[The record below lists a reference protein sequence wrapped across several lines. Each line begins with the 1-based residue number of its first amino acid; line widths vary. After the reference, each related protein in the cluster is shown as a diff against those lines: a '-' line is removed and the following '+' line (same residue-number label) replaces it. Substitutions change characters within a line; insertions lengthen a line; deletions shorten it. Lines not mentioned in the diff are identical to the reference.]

1 MRILIGYDGS
11 SCAEAALDDLQRA
24 GLPEEAEAFVLS
36 VAEVWLPPPTPSA
49 NEAVGG
55 QEVRSAIASEKM
67 YRRAKLAVQGARE
80 LAERARERVQTN
92 NPKWKVRS
100 EATYGSPAWE
110 LIARADEWKPN
121 LIVVGSHGRT
131 ALGRFVLGSVSQ
143 RVVTEARC
151 SVRVAR
157 GRVEEPGQ
165 PVRLLVGLDG
175 SRGSYEALQ
184 EVAKRNWPPGS
195 EVRLI
200 VADDPL
206 VPVSV
211 GAVIPPLAEVV
222 EESNQEDRDWA
233 EKMLRESAEL
243 LRPTGLKVMT
253 ELIYGNPKQVLV
265 DTAEEWRA
273 DCIFVGSTGFSNR
286 FERFVLGS
294 VSAAVVA
301 RAHCTV
307 EVVRPR

>member
-24 GLPEEAEAFVLS
+24 GLPVEAEAFVLS

-49 NEAVGG
+49 NEAVEG
-55 QEVRSAIASEKM
+55 QEVRSAVASEKM
-67 YRRAKLAVQGARE
+67 YRRARLAVQGARE

-175 SRGSYEALQ
+175 SQGSYEALQ

-211 GAVIPPLAEVV
+211 GTIIPPLAEVV

-253 ELIYGNPKQVLV
+253 ELVYGNPKQVLV

-307 EVVRPR
+307 EVVRPQ